1 MNLMKYFNYN
11 YMIQN
16 LKKSKSILIFFLGLI
31 PIASIFSYLV
41 LISNTSLYNI
51 TLEAISIIHYFG
63 IYFIPILLSLCL
75 FGFIY
80 KKKQVDFTLSMPL
93 SRKTIFTTNTITG
106 ILLLIFMVTFSA
118 LGIYIVNLFTDFIIP
133 FRMIIDYIL
142 IWSITYI
149 FIFVLTNIAMSISG
163 NGITQFIVTMLLL
176 FFIPFLID
184 CIQYSNPFYGV
195 GDDANLCITSIDSC
209 YYIEN
214 YKQANF
220 TLPYNNIRIFLFAKW
235 QPLYNIV
242 SLLKMVIISIIGF
255 IVGKGLYV
263 KRKMEINETSFS
275 TLEIHNIVKAL
286 TMFPIV
292 IVITDFIKG
301 DSMSNLGMIISILI
315 LVIYYLVYD
324 LITRKSISNLKTTFI
339 HFCIT
344 LIILFPI
351 CMVLCGQNKNNNL
364 INISKNNITG
374 YQFSK
379 DDTSFNQ
386 IDYVDVKNSI
396 TIQMITD
403 SLARSKTSLRNHKY
417 NGNENE
423 YVFKEMLIK
432 TNIKDYEVQNA
443 SFLKEDYDKIIE
455 QIEKTEDMKNSNT
468 LLAQNKIYALGLEED
483 HLRKYTNDY
492 KVLESAKE
500 VIETNTNDIKKD
512 YTLCKILY
520 LYAYD
525 KGTVVTKTLNS
536 CTSSVLSDYIEKE
549 INKENQKFYSKI
561 RINNIFEEVI
571 EYSDNLTTLTK
582 SELTGKCFE
591 NLDKIY
597 KWILEHQEDEFSVKK
612 PYISIGG
619 NIENKNYIYYTNRV
633 EEFLEL
639 LEEADNNDIN

>member
-149 FIFVLTNIAMSISG
+149 FVFILTNIAMSISG

-195 GDDANLCITSIDSC
+195 GDGANLCITSIDSC

-536 CTSSVLSDYIEKE
+536 CISSVLSDYIEKE

-571 EYSDNLTTLTK
+571 EYSDNLTTLTE
-582 SELTGKCFE
+582 SELTRKCFE

>member
-149 FIFVLTNIAMSISG
+149 FVFILTNIAMSISG

-176 FFIPFLID
+176 FLIPFFID

-379 DDTSFNQ
+379 DDTFFNQ

>member
-16 LKKSKSILIFFLGLI
+16 LKKSKSTLIFFLGLI

-149 FIFVLTNIAMSISG
+149 FVFILTNIAMSISG

-263 KRKMEINETSFS
+263 KRKTEINETSFS

-571 EYSDNLTTLTK
+571 EYSDNLTTLTE

>member
-525 KGTVVTKTLNS
+525 KGTVVTKALNS
-536 CTSSVLSDYIEKE
+536 CTSSVLNDYIEKE

>member
-149 FIFVLTNIAMSISG
+149 FVFILTNIAMSISG

-403 SLARSKTSLRNHKY
+403 SLARSKISLRNHKY

>member
-149 FIFVLTNIAMSISG
+149 FVFILTNIAMSISG

-263 KRKMEINETSFS
+263 KRKTEINETSFS

>member
-118 LGIYIVNLFTDFIIP
+118 IGIYIVNLFTDFIIP

-149 FIFVLTNIAMSISG
+149 FVFILTNIAMSISG

-195 GDDANLCITSIDSC
+195 GDDANLCITSIDNC

-255 IVGKGLYV
+255 IVGKVFYV

-403 SLARSKTSLRNHKY
+403 SLARSKTSLRIHKY

-423 YVFKEMLIK
+423 YVFKEMIIK
-432 TNIKDYEVQNA
+432 TNKKNYKVQNA

-455 QIEKTEDMKNSNT
+455 QTEKTEDTKNSNT

>member
-149 FIFVLTNIAMSISG
+149 FVFILTNIAMSISG

-195 GDDANLCITSIDSC
+195 EDDANLCITSIDSC

-492 KVLESAKE
+492 KVLESSKE

>member
-106 ILLLIFMVTFSA
+106 ILLLILMVTFSA

-149 FIFVLTNIAMSISG
+149 FVFILTNIAMSISG

-301 DSMSNLGMIISILI
+301 NSMSNLGMIISILI

>member
-106 ILLLIFMVTFSA
+106 ILLLILMITFSA

-149 FIFVLTNIAMSISG
+149 FVFILTNIAMSISG

-255 IVGKGLYV
+255 IVGKVFYV

-292 IVITDFIKG
+292 VVISDFIKG

-423 YVFKEMLIK
+423 YVFREMIIK
-432 TNIKDYEVQNA
+432 TNKKNYKVQSA

-455 QIEKTEDMKNSNT
+455 QTEKTEDTKNSNT

>member
-149 FIFVLTNIAMSISG
+149 FVFVLTNIAMSISG

-403 SLARSKTSLRNHKY
+403 SLARSKISLRNHKY

-571 EYSDNLTTLTK
+571 EYSDNLTTLTE
-582 SELTGKCFE
+582 SELTRKCFE

>member
-149 FIFVLTNIAMSISG
+149 FVFILTNIAMSISG

-403 SLARSKTSLRNHKY
+403 SLARSKISLRNHKY

-432 TNIKDYEVQNA
+432 ANIKDYEVQNA

>member
-106 ILLLIFMVTFSA
+106 ILLLILMVTFSA

-149 FIFVLTNIAMSISG
+149 FVFILTNIAMSISG

-195 GDDANLCITSIDSC
+195 GDDANLCITSIDNC

-255 IVGKGLYV
+255 IVGKVFYV

-423 YVFKEMLIK
+423 YVFKEMIIK
-432 TNIKDYEVQNA
+432 TNKKNYKVQSA

-455 QIEKTEDMKNSNT
+455 QTQKTEDTKNSNT

-571 EYSDNLTTLTK
+571 EYSDNFTTLTK

>member
-11 YMIQN
+11 YMLQN

-41 LISNTSLYNI
+41 LISNTSLDGI

-106 ILLLIFMVTFSA
+106 ILLLILMVTFSA

-133 FRMIIDYIL
+133 FRMIMDYIL

-149 FIFVLTNIAMSISG
+149 FVFILTNIAMSISG

-195 GDDANLCITSIDSC
+195 GDDANLCITSIDNC

-220 TLPYNNIRIFLFAKW
+220 TLPYNNIRILLFAKW

-255 IVGKGLYV
+255 IVGKVFYV

-275 TLEIHNIVKAL
+275 TLEIHNIVKAF

-292 IVITDFIKG
+292 VVITDFIKG

-324 LITRKSISNLKTTFI
+324 LITRKSISNLKITFI

-344 LIILFPI
+344 LIILFPT

-364 INISKNNITG
+364 INISKSDITG

-386 IDYVDVKNSI
+386 IYYVDVKNSI
-396 TIQMITD
+396 TTQMITD
-403 SLARSKTSLRNHKY
+403 SLARSKNSLRNHKY

-423 YVFKEMLIK
+423 YVFKEMIIK
-432 TNIKDYEVQNA
+432 ANKKNYKVQNA

-455 QIEKTEDMKNSNT
+455 QIEKTEDTKNSNT

-483 HLRKYTNDY
+483 YLRKYTNNH

-500 VIETNTNDIKKD
+500 VIETNKNDIKKD

-582 SELTGKCFE
+582 GELTRKCFE

-597 KWILEHQEDEFSVKK
+597 KWILEHQDDEFSVKK

-639 LEEADNNDIN
+639 LKEADNNDIN

>member
-149 FIFVLTNIAMSISG
+149 FVFILTNIAMSISG

-315 LVIYYLVYD
+315 IVIYYLVYD

>member
-118 LGIYIVNLFTDFIIP
+118 IGIYIVNLFTDFIIP

-149 FIFVLTNIAMSISG
+149 FVFILTNIAMSISG

-571 EYSDNLTTLTK
+571 EYSDNLTTLTE
-582 SELTGKCFE
+582 SELTRKCFE

>member
-75 FGFIY
+75 FDFIY

-149 FIFVLTNIAMSISG
+149 FVFILTNIAMSISG

-195 GDDANLCITSIDSC
+195 EDDANLCITSIDSC

>member
-31 PIASIFSYLV
+31 PIAGIFSYLV

-106 ILLLIFMVTFSA
+106 ILLLILMVTFSA

-149 FIFVLTNIAMSISG
+149 FVFILTNIAMSISG

-301 DSMSNLGMIISILI
+301 NSMSNLGMIISILI

>member
-149 FIFVLTNIAMSISG
+149 FVFILTNIAMSISG

-403 SLARSKTSLRNHKY
+403 SLARSKINLRNHKY

>member
-41 LISNTSLYNI
+41 LISNTSLHNI

-106 ILLLIFMVTFSA
+106 ILLLILMVTFSA

-149 FIFVLTNIAMSISG
+149 FVFILTNIAMSISG

-184 CIQYSNPFYGV
+184 CIQYSNPFYGI
-195 GDDANLCITSIDSC
+195 GDDANLCITSIDNC

-255 IVGKGLYV
+255 IVGKVFYV

-423 YVFKEMLIK
+423 YVFKEMIIK
-432 TNIKDYEVQNA
+432 TNKKNYKVQSA

-455 QIEKTEDMKNSNT
+455 QTEKTEDTKNSNT